1 MRNFKVLE
9 SNGEEFEFTLW
20 IDKDIKVTFDIEKDE
35 SVFEWKY
42 HIYHHHIWKE
52 FSLIQGTFLSHR
64 NLEKEIQI
72 KAEKAFYELM
82 RQIKQHSKYRLKIL
96 HMLNSDNRTI
106 WEAV

>member
-1 MRNFKVLE
+1 MRTFEVLE

-52 FSLIQGTFLSHR
+52 FSLIQGTFISHR
-64 NLEKEIQI
+64 NLEKEMQI
-72 KAEKAFYELM
+72 KAGKAFYELM
-82 RQIKQHSKYRLKIL
+82 SLIKQHPKWRLKVI
-96 HMLNSDNRTI
+96 NIFDDSSREI
-106 WEAV
+106 WNKV